1 MVNKVKP
8 EKLQFIYAYMKR
20 RYLLVTVELVL
31 ECRGLESYGSFF
43 KE

>member
-8 EKLQFIYAYMKR
+8 EKLQFIYAYMKW

-31 ECRGLESYGSFF
+31 KVQGT
-43 KE
+43 